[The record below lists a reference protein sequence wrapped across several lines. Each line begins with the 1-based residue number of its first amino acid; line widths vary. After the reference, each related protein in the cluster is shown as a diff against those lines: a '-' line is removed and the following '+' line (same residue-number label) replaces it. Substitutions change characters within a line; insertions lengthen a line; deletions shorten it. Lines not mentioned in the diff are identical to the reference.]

1 MSPAAPGVP
10 RRSRWRELPPTA
22 GLPLLWRDLLP
33 GGGADG
39 LEAALADF
47 LGVEE
52 VLLTC
57 SGTAALMVAL
67 RCLMARSSRRRV
79 AVPGFTC
86 PLVAIAIHALGLE
99 VCPCDTLPGTAEL
112 DPDSL
117 APLCDDRLL
126 AMLPTHLAGRVAVL
140 DTVLALAEGCGAWVI
155 EDAAQALGARAGG
168 VPVGLRGHIGFY
180 SLAAGKGLTLYEGGV
195 LVSRDPALRQG
206 LRDAADAMLRPGRW
220 MEARRSLELLG
231 YGLLYNPL
239 GLTLAYG
246 RGLRRA
252 LRAGDAETAL
262 GDRFPLEVP
271 LHRVGSW
278 RQAVGRRALTRLPGF
293 LEATRKQG
301 QGFAARLAAVPG
313 LRVLR
318 DRPGEQGTWPVLVL
332 VFDRAR
338 DAEAVLSRLWGE
350 GLGVSRLFARALP
363 DYAYLRGIVPDH
375 SCPQARDFGARSL
388 SIGNSLFLR
397 PEEQDR
403 ILLVLRDVLQPG
415 LA

>member
-1 MSPAAPGVP
+1 MAPFRLPPRSP
-10 RRSRWRELPPTA
+10 WRELPPTA
-22 GLPLLWRDLLP
+22 GLPLLWRDLRP
-33 GGGADG
+33 GGGAG
-39 LEAALADF
+39 GMEAALADF
-47 LGVEE
+47 LGLEE

-67 RCLMARSSRRRV
+67 RSLMARSSRRRV

-117 APLCDDRLL
+117 APLCDERLL
-126 AMLPTHLAGRVAVL
+126 AVLPTHLAGRVAAL
-140 DTVLALAEGCGAWVI
+140 DAVLALAEGCGAWVI
-155 EDAAQALGARAGG
+155 EDAAQALGAWAGG
-168 VPVGLRGHIGFY
+168 VPVGLRGHIGFF
-180 SLAAGKGLTLYEGGV
+180 SLAVGKGLTLYEGGV
-195 LVSRDPALRQG
+195 LVSRDPILRQG
-206 LRDAADAMLRPGRW
+206 LRDSAAAMLRPDRW

-239 GLTLAYG
+239 GLTMAYG

-252 LRAGDAETAL
+252 LCAGDTEAAL
-262 GDRFPLEVP
+262 GDRFPLDVP

-278 RQAVGRRALTRLPGF
+278 RQAVGRRALARLPDF
-293 LEATRKQG
+293 LEATRRQA
-301 QGFAARLAAVPG
+301 QGFAARLVPCSG
-313 LRVLR
+313 LRVLG
-318 DRPGEQGTWPVLVL
+318 DRPGERGTWPVLVL

-338 DAEAVLSRLWGE
+338 DAEAALARLWRE

-363 DYAYLRGIVPDH
+363 DYAYLGGIVPDRP
-375 SCPQARDFGARSL
+375 CPRARDFAARSL

-397 PEEQDR
+397 PEEQER
-403 ILLVLRDVLQPG
+403 ILSVLRG
-415 LA
+415 GAGSA